1 MEAFSCA
8 EDAVA
13 TDRPAARGAYVDL
26 GALYDEHAP
35 AVYRLLVAMLGSA
48 EDAQDA
54 LSEVFLKAARQ
65 NLRRVRNARAYLLTS
80 ARHQA
85 ISMLR
90 RRKRET
96 PVAPSDSLFFDAA
109 RLDPGQ
115 ALLASRVE
123 AALRELPPEQREVI
137 ALKVY
142 EGLTFAEIAAI
153 TRARPNTVASRYRY
167 AIERLRRA
175 LKESLP

>member
-8 EDAVA
+8 EQAVEADQPA
-13 TDRPAARGAYVDL
+13 TRSACTSL
-26 GALYDEHAP
+26 GELYDEHAH
-35 AVYRLLVAMLGSA
+35 AVYRLLLAMLGSA

-65 NLRRVRNARAYLLTS
+65 DLRRIREPRAYLLAS

-85 ISMLR
+85 ISVLR
-90 RRKRET
+90 RRKREMA
-96 PVAPSDSLFFDAA
+96 VAPSDSPFFDAGG
-109 RLDPGQ
+109 LNPEQ

-123 AALRELPPEQREVI
+123 AALRELPQEQREVI
-137 ALKVY
+137 VLKVY
-142 EGLTFAEIAAI
+142 EELTFAEIAAI